1 MTAAC
6 VKAEG
11 KNMECVIK
19 HFSELSRDE
28 LFEIYKLRVAVFVVE
43 QQSPYP
49 EVDDADPVAYHIW
62 FKDQEGILAYARV
75 LPAHTVCETVS
86 IGRIIAVKRRC
97 GLGTKIV
104 AEAIRVAEEMFGAET
119 ITITAQTYAKEFYEK
134 SGFVQCSAEYLDAG
148 VPHIKM
154 IRKKK

>member
-1 MTAAC
+1 
-6 VKAEG
+6 
-11 KNMECVIK
+11 MECVIK

-86 IGRIIAVKRRC
+86 IG
-97 GLGTKIV
+97 
-104 AEAIRVAEEMFGAET
+104 VAEEMFGAET

-134 SGFVQCSAEYLDAG
+134 SGFVQCSEEYLDAG

-154 IRKKK
+154 IRKRK